1 MCPAHSGL
9 SQPWTCP
16 KRHLLPFCSSPPRF
30 LRPSVPN
37 KIIISMQSPSL
48 WLGGVCFLFCLF
60 QLNLLCYQDDACPCI
75 QHSERRAS
83 QVPGPTWRPRQ
94 LPTCLQ
100 SNKTARDR
108 SSLKLFLFP
117 TEKHTSIWRGCSA
130 ATVQQYKRTHFH
142 SRQRVSFR
150 LHRMAVPSL
159 PAVTVKMEVFMIY
172 LRVKQAL
179 KKLLSFLWLL
189 ENTNRSKAS

>member
-83 QVPGPTWRPRQ
+83 QVPGPTWRPPQ
-94 LPTCLQ
+94 LPTCLCKAIRLLVIDPASSSSCFPQ
-100 SNKTARDR
+100 KNTLPFGGGVRLPQYSNTNAHISIHD
-108 SSLKLFLFP
+108 SEFP
-117 TEKHTSIWRGCSA
+117 LDFIVWLCHL
-130 ATVQQYKRTHFH
+130 Y
-142 SRQRVSFR
+142 
-150 LHRMAVPSL
+150 
-159 PAVTVKMEVFMIY
+159 
-172 LRVKQAL
+172 
-179 KKLLSFLWLL
+179 LLSQ
-189 ENTNRSKAS
+189 